1 MKQTNKV
8 DFTGQTIYIG
18 LDVHRKSWSVSIY
31 LEHFEHK
38 TFTQPPKV
46 EVLVSYL
53 KRHFPG
59 AAYKAVYEAGY
70 CGFWI
75 HDNLRQ
81 KGVDCIVVNPAD
93 IPTTDKER
101 TRKSDR
107 IDCRKLARALRAGQ
121 IQGIWVP
128 PRAKAEDRSLVR
140 TRQAMVKKQTRC
152 KNQIKGMLYLYG
164 LQVDSSTSWSRNFI
178 RSLEALQLECES
190 GNLALKAYLSE
201 LVHLRQIIAKLN
213 KDILSLARSDQYS
226 ESVRLLKSIPGIGTL
241 NAMILLTE
249 IGDIS
254 RFQGLDRLASYMGI
268 TPDSRSSGDK
278 ESPGDL
284 TRRGNRH
291 LRYLLI
297 ESSWTAVRKDPA
309 LSAAFNQMCMRT
321 LKTKAIVKIARKL
334 LNRIRFVLGNKV
346 QYLPMAA

>member
-1 MKQTNKV
+1 MKQANKV

-59 AAYKAVYEAGY
+59 AAYKTVYEAGY

-75 HDNLRQ
+75 HDSFRQ
-81 KGVDCIVVNPAD
+81 FGIECIVVNPAD

-121 IQGIWVP
+121 LQGIWVP

-152 KNQIKGMLYLYG
+152 KNQIKSMLYLYG
-164 LQVDSSTSWSRNFI
+164 LQIDSSMSWSRNFI
-178 RSLEALQLECES
+178 RSLEALQLERES
-190 GNLALKAYLSE
+190 GKVALSAYISE
-201 LVHLRQIIAKLN
+201 LIHLRQIIAKLN
-213 KDILSLARSDQYS
+213 RDILSLARSDQYN
-226 ESVRLLKSIPGIGTL
+226 ESVRLLKSVPGIGTL

-249 IGDIS
+249 IGDIN
-254 RFQGLDRLASYMGI
+254 RFRGLDRLASYMGI
-268 TPDSRSSGDK
+268 SPDSRSSGDK
-278 ESPGDL
+278 ESQGDL

-297 ESSWTAVRKDPA
+297 ESSWTAVRKDPPLA
-309 LSAAFNQMCMRT
+309 AAFNKMCLRT

-334 LNRIRFVLGNKV
+334 LNRIRFVLGNKAR
-346 QYLPMAA
+346 YLPMAA

>member
-1 MKQTNKV
+1 MKQANKV

-75 HDNLRQ
+75 HDSLRQ
-81 KGVDCIVVNPAD
+81 MGIECIVVNPAD

-101 TRKSDR
+101 TRKSDKV
-107 IDCRKLARALRAGQ
+107 DCRKLARALRAGEL
-121 IQGIWVP
+121 QGIWVP

-152 KNQIKGMLYLYG
+152 KNQIKSMLYLYG
-164 LQVDSSTSWSRNFI
+164 VQIDSSRSWSRNFI
-178 RSLEALQLECES
+178 RSLEALHLERES
-190 GNLALKAYLSE
+190 GKIALSAYISE
-201 LVHLRQIIAKLN
+201 LINLRQIIARLN
-213 KDILSLARSDQYS
+213 RDILALARSDQYS
-226 ESVRLLKSIPGIGTL
+226 ESVRLLKSIPGIGIL

-249 IGDIS
+249 IGDIN

-278 ESPGDL
+278 ESPGEL
-284 TRRGNRH
+284 TRRGNRQ

-309 LSAAFNQMCMRT
+309 LAAAFNKMCLRT

>member
-1 MKQTNKV
+1 MKQANKV

-75 HDNLRQ
+75 HDKLRENAIE
-81 KGVDCIVVNPAD
+81 CIVVNPAD

-107 IDCRKLARALRAGQ
+107 VDCRKLARSLRAGELE
-121 IQGIWVP
+121 GIWVP
-128 PRAKAEDRSLVR
+128 SRVQAEDRSLVR
-140 TRQAMVKKQTRC
+140 TRQTMVKKQSRC
-152 KNQIKGMLYLYG
+152 KNQIKSMLYLFG
-164 LQVDSSTSWSRNFI
+164 LEVDPSSNWSGKFI
-178 RSLEALQLECES
+178 RSLEALRLDGES
-190 GNLALKAYLSE
+190 GNIALKAHLTE
-201 LVHLRQIIAKLN
+201 LANLRQLIARLN
-213 KDILSLARSDQYS
+213 RDILDLSRTERYTEPVKLLRS
-226 ESVRLLKSIPGIGTL
+226 VPGIGTI

-249 IGDIS
+249 IGDIN

-278 ESPGDL
+278 ESAGDL

-309 LSAAFNQMCMRT
+309 LAAAFNKMCLRT
-321 LKTKAIVKIARKL
+321 AKTKAIVKIARKL

>member
-1 MKQTNKV
+1 MKQANKV

-38 TFTQPPKV
+38 TFTQPPEV

-59 AAYKAVYEAGY
+59 AAYQAVYEAGY

-75 HDNLRQ
+75 HDSLRQ
-81 KGVDCIVVNPAD
+81 MGIQCIVVNPAD

-107 IDCRKLARALRAGQ
+107 IDCRKLARALRAGEL
-121 IQGIWVP
+121 QGIWVP

-152 KNQIKGMLYLYG
+152 KNQIKSMLYLYG
-164 LQVDSSTSWSRNFI
+164 LQVDSSISWSRNSI
-178 RSLEALQLECES
+178 RSLEALQLERES
-190 GNLALKAYLSE
+190 GNLALGAYLSE
-201 LVHLRQIIAKLN
+201 LISLRQVIARLN
-213 KDILSLARSDQYS
+213 RDILALARTDQYR
-226 ESVRLLKSIPGIGTL
+226 ESVRLLKSVPGIGTL
-241 NAMILLTE
+241 NAMVLLTE
-249 IGDIS
+249 IGDIN

-297 ESSWTAVRKDPA
+297 ESSWIAVRKDPA
-309 LSAAFNQMCMRT
+309 LAAAFNKMCLRT
-321 LKTKAIVKIARKL
+321 VKTKAIVKIARKL

>member
-1 MKQTNKV
+1 MKQANKV
-8 DFTGQTIYIG
+8 DFTGQTIYVG

-46 EVLVSYL
+46 EALVSYL

-59 AAYKAVYEAGY
+59 ATYKAVYEAGF

-75 HDNLRQ
+75 HDNLR
-81 KGVDCIVVNPAD
+81 KNDIECIVVNPAD

-101 TRKSDR
+101 IRKSDR
-107 IDCRKLARALRAGQ
+107 IDCRKLARSLRAAEL
-121 IQGIWVP
+121 QGIWVP
-128 PRAKAEDRSLVR
+128 SRTQAEERSLVR

-152 KNQIKGMLYLYG
+152 KNQIKSMLYLYG
-164 LQVDSSTSWSRNFI
+164 LQLDPDKSWSGRFI
-178 RSLEALQLECES
+178 RSLEALRLESES
-190 GNLALKAYLSE
+190 GNIALKIHLAE
-201 LVHLRQIIAKLN
+201 LVNLRQLIAKLN
-213 KDILSLARSDQYS
+213 RDILALSRTERYS
-226 ESVRLLKSIPGIGTL
+226 ESVKLLISVPGIGTI

-249 IGDIS
+249 IGDIN

-268 TPDSRSSGDK
+268 TPESRSSG
-278 ESPGDL
+278 ETQSPGDL
-284 TRRGNRH
+284 SRRGNRH

-297 ESSWTAVRKDPA
+297 ESSWIAVRKDPTLA
-309 LSAAFNQMCMRT
+309 AAFNKMCLRT
-321 LKTKAIVKIARKL
+321 VKTKAIVKIARKL

-346 QYLPMAA
+346 QYVPMAA

>member
-1 MKQTNKV
+1 MKQANKV